1 MFSIMGIEVIKR
13 NTEYLESSSS
23 YVIVS
28 NHQSALDVIGKSEI
42 VSSKGCYISAIV
54 SSKGCSISVLYTVE
68 LFLQYRLCAV

>member
-13 NTEYLESSSS
+13 NTEYLESSSN

-42 VSSKGCYISAIV
+42 AHSKSCYMSA
-54 SSKGCSISVLYTVE
+54 LYTVE
-68 LFLQYRLCAV
+68 LFLQCRLCAV